1 MFLKINDLQRQ
12 ARDKR
17 QETFQKEGRFYT
29 QPGAVND
36 PDEIYVGQNPPSLS
50 PIEEQTVFAMW
61 AMLTGPLLLGI
72 VSSSALA
79 TPTAARGYYYIYAT
93 YTADS
98 LVAVQ

>member
-72 VSSSALA
+72 VSEFKWPRHTHSASSTWVLL
-79 TPTAARGYYYIYAT
+79 YIRHIYGR
-93 YTADS
+93 
-98 LVAVQ
+98 

>member
-72 VSSSALA
+72 VSEFKWPRHTHSSTWVLF
-79 TPTAARGYYYIYAT
+79 YIRHIYGR
-93 YTADS
+93 
-98 LVAVQ
+98 

>member
-1 MFLKINDLQRQ
+1 MICKDRLGTNARKPLKR
-12 ARDKR
+12 R
-17 QETFQKEGRFYT
+17 GCSYT

-72 VSSSALA
+72 VSSSGLA
-79 TPTAARGYYYIYAT
+79 TPTAARGYYYIYRTPHIRQIA
-93 YTADS
+93 
-98 LVAVQ
+98 

>member
-1 MFLKINDLQRQ
+1 MICKDRLGTNARKPLKR
-12 ARDKR
+12 R
-17 QETFQKEGRFYT
+17 GCSYT

-72 VSSSALA
+72 VSEFKWPRH
-79 TPTAARGYYYIYAT
+79 TPPTAARGYYYIYAT

>member
-1 MFLKINDLQRQ
+1 MICKDRLGTNARKPLKR
-12 ARDKR
+12 R
-17 QETFQKEGRFYT
+17 GCSYT

-72 VSSSALA
+72 VSSSLSGLA
-79 TPTAARGYYYIYAT
+79 TPTAGSTWVLLYIPYAT

>member
-1 MFLKINDLQRQ
+1 MICKDRLGTNARKPLKR
-12 ARDKR
+12 R
-17 QETFQKEGRFYT
+17 GCSYT

>member
-1 MFLKINDLQRQ
+1 MICKDRLGTNARKPLKR
-12 ARDKR
+12 R
-17 QETFQKEGRFYT
+17 GCSYT

-72 VSSSALA
+72 VSPSGLA

>member
-1 MFLKINDLQRQ
+1 MICKDRLGTN
-12 ARDKR
+12 AR
-17 QETFQKEGRFYT
+17 TPQKEGRFYT

-72 VSSSALA
+72 VSSGGLA
-79 TPTAARGYYYIYAT
+79 TPTARGCYIRYIIYGT
-93 YTADS
+93 YS
-98 LVAVQ
+98 SVAVEWRTGLLD